1 MIETRMNNG
10 IVVAGIKDSDRLTA
24 AVADDV
30 KRVLTKIIS
39 ESNSKVVLNLSNIQ
53 FIDSSGFGV
62 LISALKTAR
71 QKDVP
76 FVLCCIHKDVM
87 SLLTLMKL
95 DKVFE
100 ICEDES
106 ILE

>member
-1 MIETRMNNG
+1 MIETRLNDGML
-10 IVVAGIKDSDRLTA
+10 VAGIKESDRLTA

-30 KRVLTKIIS
+30 KHALTKIIS
-39 ESNSKVVLNLSNIQ
+39 GSKNKVMLNLSNIK
-53 FIDSSGFGV
+53 FIDSTGFGV

-71 QKDVP
+71 QNDTA
-76 FVLCCIHKDVM
+76 FALCCIQKDVM

-100 ICEDES
+100 ICYDES
-106 ILE
+106 